1 MLNTKAK
8 FDNVIKLITI
18 FVFIIF
24 FVIGLL
30 IFDDY
35 GVTVDEPMDR
45 QTGLVNLKFILQ
57 GLLHKPIPNELLDI
71 PDLQNYEDKDYGVI
85 LQFPTVL
92 FEYFTNFRYDIS
104 CIVNLRHLW
113 IVLDFFVSVICFN
126 LLLYRRFGNRLISLL
141 GTLFLMISPRIFA
154 DAFYNIKDLMF
165 LSWFIIGLFFL
176 YRFIQHSTKWNSF
189 VLAIVIGIASN
200 TRIIGLIQLI
210 AVCAFLLY
218 MYCRKKINYKELLAQ
233 GMILIGI
240 NILLWFFFFPASWGK
255 PLDFL
260 IQSLNHFSKNYYD
273 GKELYLGKFEPS
285 MHMPWHYLPV
295 WIFIST
301 PILYT
306 ILFFVGVFFLIK
318 HFRINGP
325 DQIYD
330 YVVLGIFTISFLLPI
345 CLHSTLYTGWRHFYF
360 LYGPFL
366 YLAVLGL
373 SALLSI
379 KNKIIKSVIL
389 GISAGSLIFNAAWMI
404 RNHPYQ
410 MVYFNVLVR
419 DKAPYNFE
427 RDYWGASSSEC
438 LRFIAS
444 QSDDLRIHVG
454 NYDADLASAKFALNK
469 FDRERIVDDFFG
481 YAAYQ
486 MKYVVLNYTKII
498 GNEKKILFYEPIY
511 KIQVD
516 GINIAT
522 VLERKDRDGIWANAI
537 VKDVISNV
545 NPQLTSQ
552 IFDQDD
558 QTGWTT
564 GRLQQKGD
572 YLLFELKDTT
582 KLYGISIL
590 SGTGKYEYPQDLQIE
605 GSENGIDWEILP
617 LTYQTQSDYA
627 FKPADVRYIKLILAQ
642 DSKENAWTV
651 NNVMFHLASNNN
663 SN

>member
-1 MLNTKAK
+1 MLKAQNRSDK
-8 FDNVIKLITI
+8 ILKEITVLI
-18 FVFIIF
+18 FIIF
-24 FVIGLL
+24 LGTGLF

-35 GVTVDEPMDR
+35 GVTVDEPVER

-57 GLLHKPIPNELLDI
+57 NLFQKPLPNELLTM
-71 PDLQNYEDKDYGVI
+71 PDLQNYKDKYYGVF
-85 LQFPTVL
+85 LQFPTIL

-104 CIVNLRHLW
+104 SIFKLRHLW
-113 IVLDFFVSVICFN
+113 TFLNFYISVLFFN
-126 LLLYRRFGNRLISLL
+126 LLLYQRFRNRLISLI
-141 GTLFLMISPRIFA
+141 GTLFLIFSPRIFA

-176 YRFIQHSTKWNSF
+176 YRFIHHPTKRNGLI
-189 VLAIVIGIASN
+189 LAIVIALAAN
-200 TRIIGLIQLI
+200 TRVIGFIQLI
-210 AVCAFLLY
+210 AVCVFLLY
-218 MYCRKKINYKELLAQ
+218 LYNRKKISWEEFLAN
-233 GMILIGI
+233 GMILIGL
-240 NILLWFFFFPASWGK
+240 NILLWFLFSPASWK
-255 PLDFL
+255 NPIDYFL
-260 IQSLNHFSKNYYD
+260 EMLHFFSKFDLAN
-273 GKELYLGKFEPS
+273 KELYLGRFVLS
-285 MHMPWHYLPV
+285 TNMPWHYLPV

-306 ILFFVGVFFLIK
+306 VLFFVGVFSLIK

-366 YLAVLGL
+366 YLSIVGL
-373 SALLSI
+373 STLLAI
-379 KNKIIKSVIL
+379 KNTILKSVIL
-389 GISAGSLIFNAAWMI
+389 GISVGSIIYNGAWMI

-438 LRFIAS
+438 LRLIAS

-522 VLERKDRDGIWANAI
+522 VLERKDRDGVWANAI
-537 VKDVISNV
+537 VKDVTSNV
-545 NPQLTSQ
+545 NPQLTPL

-558 QTGWTT
+558 QTGWSTE
-564 GRLQQKGD
+564 RFQQKGD
-572 YLLFELKDTT
+572 YLLFELKDSIQ
-582 KLYGISIL
+582 LYGISIL

-605 GSENGIDWEILP
+605 GSENGVDWDILP
-617 LTYQTQSDYA
+617 LTYQTHSDYA
-627 FKPADVRYIKLILAQ
+627 FSPADVRFMKLILRQ
-642 DSKENAWTV
+642 DSEENAWTV
-651 NNVMFHLASNNN
+651 NNVLFHVTSNQ
-663 SN
+663 

>member
-1 MLNTKAK
+1 MFKTKEN
-8 FDNVIKLITI
+8 FHNILVLINAI
-18 FVFIIF
+18 ILIIF
-24 FVIGLL
+24 FIVGVF

-35 GVTVDEPMDR
+35 GVTVDEPIER
-45 QTGLVNLKFILQ
+45 QTSLVNLKFILSE
-57 GLLHKPIPNELLDI
+57 LSHKHIPESLSTLPNLG
-71 PDLQNYEDKDYGVI
+71 NYQFSDYGVI

-92 FEYFTNFRYDIS
+92 FEYFTDFRYDIS
-104 CIVNLRHLW
+104 SIFKLRHLW
-113 IVLDFFVSVICFN
+113 TFLNFFASVIFFN
-126 LLLYRRFGNRLISLL
+126 LLLYQRFRNQLISLF
-141 GTLFLMISPRIFA
+141 GTLFLIISPRIFA
-154 DAFYNIKDLMF
+154 DAFYNIKDLIF

-176 YRFIQHSTKWNSF
+176 YRYIHHPTKQNSLI
-189 VLAIVIGIASN
+189 LAIVIALAAN
-200 TRIIGLIQLI
+200 TRIIGFILLI
-210 AVCAFLLY
+210 AACVCLTFAFLT
-218 MYCRKKINYKELLAQ
+218 KEINHKEFYINGL
-233 GMILIGI
+233 ILVGL
-240 NILLWFFFFPASWGK
+240 NILLWILFLPSSWEN
-255 PLDFL
+255 PIIFL
-260 IQSLNHFSKNYYD
+260 IKTLRHFSQNYYENY
-273 GKELYLGKFEPS
+273 ELYLGKFVPS
-285 MHMPWHYLPV
+285 MHLPWHYLPV

-306 ILFFVGVFFLIK
+306 VLFFVGVFFLIK

-366 YLAVLGL
+366 YLSIVGL
-373 SALLSI
+373 SALLAI
-379 KNKIIKSVIL
+379 KNTILKSVVW
-389 GISAGSLIFNAAWMI
+389 GISIGSIIFNGAWMI

-627 FKPADVRYIKLILAQ
+627 FNPADVRYIKLILAQ

>member
-1 MLNTKAK
+1 MLKAK
-8 FDNVIKLITI
+8 NRSDKILKEITVLI
-18 FVFIIF
+18 FIIF
-24 FVIGLL
+24 LGTGLF

-57 GLLHKPIPNELLDI
+57 DLFQRPIPDELLTI
-71 PDLQNYEDKDYGVI
+71 PDLLYYEDKDYGVI
-85 LQFPTVL
+85 LQFPTIL
-92 FEYFTNFRYDIS
+92 FEYFTNFRYDVSSIFK
-104 CIVNLRHLW
+104 LRHLW
-113 IVLDFFVSVICFN
+113 TFLNFYISVIFFN
-126 LLLYRRFGNRLISLL
+126 LLLSQRFRNRLISLL
-141 GTLFLMISPRIFA
+141 GTFFLIISPRIFA

-176 YRFIQHSTKWNSF
+176 YRYIHHPTKGNSLI
-189 VLAIVIGIASN
+189 LAIVIALAAN
-200 TRIIGLIQLI
+200 TRIIGFILLFAACIYL
-210 AVCAFLLY
+210 VYAFLT
-218 MYCRKKINYKELLAQ
+218 KKINTKEFFVNGMLLV
-233 GMILIGI
+233 GV
-240 NILLWFFFFPASWGK
+240 NILLWFFFFPASWAK

-260 IQSLNHFSKNYYD
+260 MQSLNHFSKNYYD
-273 GKELYLGKFEPS
+273 GKELYLGKFEQS
-285 MHMPWHYLPV
+285 MHLPWHYLPV

-306 ILFFVGVFFLIK
+306 ILFFVGIFFLIK

-366 YLAVLGL
+366 YLSIVGL
-373 SALLSI
+373 SALLAI
-379 KNKIIKSVIL
+379 KNTILKSVVW
-389 GISAGSLIFNAAWMI
+389 GISIGSIIFNGAWMI

>member
-35 GVTVDEPMDR
+35 GVTVDEPIER
-45 QTGLVNLKFILQ
+45 QTSLVNLKFILQ
-57 GLLHKPIPNELLDI
+57 DLLHKKLPEELSVIPEL
-71 PDLQNYEDKDYGVI
+71 QSYKDKYYGVL

-104 CIVNLRHLW
+104 SIFKLRHLW
-113 IVLDFFVSVICFN
+113 TFLNFYISVIFFN
-126 LLLYRRFGNRLISLL
+126 LLLYRRFRNRLISLL
-141 GTLFLMISPRIFA
+141 GTLFLIISPRIFA

-176 YRFIQHSTKWNSF
+176 YRFIYRPTKWNSF

-210 AVCAFLLY
+210 AICVFLLC
-218 MYCRKKINYKELLAQ
+218 MYFRKEINHKKFITH
-233 GMILIGI
+233 GMILIGV
-240 NILLWFFFFPASWGK
+240 NIFLLFLFFPVSWK
-255 PLDFL
+255 NPIDFL
-260 IQSLNHFSKNYYD
+260 LEMLGFFSKFDLAN
-273 GKELYLGKFEPS
+273 KELYLGKLVLS
-285 MHMPWHYLPV
+285 TNMPWHYLPV

-522 VLERKDRDGIWANAI
+522 VLERKDRDGVWANAI

>member
-1 MLNTKAK
+1 MFKTQEKSKK
-8 FDNVIKLITI
+8 FLQLTSFLI
-18 FVFIIF
+18 FIIF
-24 FVIGLL
+24 FVIGLF

-35 GVTVDEPMDR
+35 GVTVDEPFER
-45 QTGLVNLKFILQ
+45 KTGLVNLKFILND
-57 GLLHKPIPNELLDI
+57 LLHKPLLEELSDI
-71 PDLQNYEDKDYGVI
+71 PALESYEDKDYGVI
-85 LQFPTVL
+85 LQLPTVL
-92 FEYFTNFRYDIS
+92 FEYFTNFKHDIS
-104 CIVNLRHLW
+104 SIYKLRHLW
-113 IVLDFFVSVICFN
+113 TFLNFYISVIIFN
-126 LLLYRRFGNRLISLL
+126 LLLYQRFRNRLISLL
-141 GTLFLMISPRIFA
+141 GTLFLIISPRIFA

-176 YRFIQHSTKWNSF
+176 YRFIHYPTKWNSII
-189 VLAIVIGIASN
+189 LAIVIALASN
-200 TRIIGLIQLI
+200 TRIIGFILLI
-210 AVCAFLLY
+210 AACIYLIYAFLTKEIN
-218 MYCRKKINYKELLAQ
+218 KKEFFIN
-233 GMILIGI
+233 GMIFVGI
-240 NILLWFFFFPASWGK
+240 NILLFFLFLPASWGN
-255 PLDFL
+255 PIAFL
-260 IQSLNHFSKNYYD
+260 LKTLQHFSKYD
-273 GKELYLGKFEPS
+273 YISQELYLGKFIPS
-285 MHMPWHYLPV
+285 SNLPWHYLPV

-301 PILYT
+301 PIIY
-306 ILFFVGVFFLIK
+306 IVLFLAGIVCLIK
-318 HFRINGP
+318 KNRNKDL
-325 DQIYD
+325 DQIFD
-330 YVVLGIFTISFLLPI
+330 YLVLGILLVSLLLPI
-345 CLHSTLYTGWRHFYF
+345 CLHSTLYDGWRHFYF

-379 KNKIIKSVIL
+379 KNKIIKSLIL
-389 GISAGSLIFNAAWMI
+389 GISVGSIIFNGAWMI

-419 DKAPYNFE
+419 GKAPDNFE

-438 LRFIAS
+438 LRFIVS
-444 QSDDLRIHVG
+444 QSADLRIEVG
-454 NYDADLASAKFALNK
+454 NYDAELQAAKFALK
-469 FDRERIVDDFFG
+469 KSDRDRIVDDSFG
-481 YAAYQ
+481 YEANR
-486 MKYVVLNYTKII
+486 MKYLVLNYTRVI
-498 GNEKKILFYEPIY
+498 GNEKSILFYEPVY
-511 KIQVD
+511 KIQAD
-516 GINIAT
+516 GMNIAT

-537 VKDVISNV
+537 VKDVKSNV

-572 YLLFELKDTT
+572 YLLFELKETT